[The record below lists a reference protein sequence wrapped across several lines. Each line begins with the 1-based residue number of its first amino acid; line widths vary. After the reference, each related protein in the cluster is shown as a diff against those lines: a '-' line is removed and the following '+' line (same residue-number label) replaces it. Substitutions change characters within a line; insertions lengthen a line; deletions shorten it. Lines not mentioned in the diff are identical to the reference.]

1 MRHEKV
7 ELNKSFD
14 VFREK
19 IFNYTIKELNNAED
33 VLVLVQDMEYPK
45 AYFGTKNEPKYLNKA
60 GSKYEVKKDIL
71 AARVRQ

>member
-1 MRHEKV
+1 MKYERV
-7 ELNKSFD
+7 ELNKSFGLLSLN
-14 VFREK
+14 
-19 IFNYTIKELNNAED
+19 IISYTIKELNNAED